1 MDKRQ
6 TILIFSNFIPG
17 LSKLGVLCWDIKKGL
32 PHVSA
37 TAPSEFMDKVVQ
49 NNKFCKSFVIL
60 HNFD

>member
-32 PHVSA
+32 PHVIA
-37 TAPSEFMDKVVQ
+37 TAPSRISWINFCRIIKFLKV
-49 NNKFCKSFVIL
+49 L
-60 HNFD
+60 